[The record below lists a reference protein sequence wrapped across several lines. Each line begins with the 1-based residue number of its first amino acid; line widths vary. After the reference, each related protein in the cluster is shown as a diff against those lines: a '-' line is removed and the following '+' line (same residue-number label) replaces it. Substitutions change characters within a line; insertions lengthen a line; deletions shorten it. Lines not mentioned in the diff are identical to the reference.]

1 MQEKEEEEVE
11 YIEEE
16 EVIKFNLESD
26 EFFFVEVLDIIFFVW
41 WNKELFK
48 QVKGLE
54 LGIFDRIFFF
64 VFCD

>member
-16 EVIKFNLESD
+16 EVIKFNLEFD

-54 LGIFDRIFFF
+54 FRGFLMEFIFLIL
-64 VFCD
+64 